1 MIESSHQPFRL
12 TEKFISLKEFIIQ
25 EKSFSRSKTAYVE
38 AQKLMPGGVNSPVR
52 AFKSVGGSPLFI
64 SKADGTSLWDIDGNQ
79 YTDFVGSWGPAILG
93 HNNPVVRKAVQEAC
107 EGGLSFGAPT
117 LKETTLAQE
126 ISDAVP
132 SMEKIRL
139 VNSGTEA
146 CMSAMR
152 VARGYTKKPGFIK
165 FSGCYHGHCDFYLV
179 KAGSGALTFGS
190 PNSGGVPANI
200 VKDTHLI
207 PYNDPDAL
215 KECIRSNP
223 DIGTIILEP
232 MMGNC
237 GFIKPEPEFMDTL
250 RELQSKH
257 KICIIF
263 DEVMTGFRV
272 SYGGAQ
278 SILNFKPNL
287 STFGKVIGGGM
298 PLAAYGGNAEIMSCV
313 APEGDVYQAGTLS
326 GNPIAVTAGLETLSQ
341 LKTKDYSK
349 LDQRSKKISDGMR
362 SIASDHG
369 QSIQS
374 DYCGGMFGFFFTKN
388 KINNYETSSHL
399 CTETYKKFFQYML
412 QHNFYFAPSAYEASF
427 LSFLHSDKQ
436 IENLL
441 TQFKGFCI
449 LEQENPA

>member
-1 MIESSHQPFRL
+1 ME
-12 TEKFISLKEFIIQ
+12 
-25 EKSFSRSKTAYVE
+25 EKSFSRSKTAYE
-38 AQKLMPGGVNSPVR
+38 QAKKLMPGGVNSPVR
-52 AFKSVGGSPLFI
+52 AFQSVGGSPLFI

-93 HNNPVVRKAVQEAC
+93 HNNPSVRKAVQEAC

-126 ISDAVP
+126 IREAVP
-132 SMEKIRL
+132 SMEKLRL

-207 PYNDPDAL
+207 PYNDPQAL
-215 KECIRSNP
+215 KECIASHS

-237 GFIKPEPEFMDTL
+237 GFIKPETEFLETI
-250 RELQSKH
+250 RELQSEH
-257 KICIIF
+257 NICIIF

-272 SYGGAQ
+272 AFGGAQ
-278 SILNFKPNL
+278 SILNFKPDL

-298 PLAAYGGNAEIMSCV
+298 PLAAYGGNSKIMACV

-326 GNPIAVTAGLETLSQ
+326 GNPIAVTAGLETISQ
-341 LKTKDYSK
+341 LKNKDYLV
-349 LDQRSKKISDGMR
+349 LDQQSKKISEGMK
-362 SIASDHG
+362 SIASDYNLP
-369 QSIQS
+369 IQT
-374 DYCGGMFGFFFTKN
+374 DHCGGMFGFFFTKHR
-388 KINNYETSSHL
+388 INNYETSSHL
-399 CTETYKKFFQYML
+399 STKTYQRFFQYML

-427 LSFLHSDKQ
+427 LSFLHTNPQ
-436 IENLL
+436 IELFL
-441 TQFKGFCI
+441 KHFKNFCEYEM
-449 LEQENPA
+449 EQSV

>member
-1 MIESSHQPFRL
+1 M
-12 TEKFISLKEFIIQ
+12 KEFAIQ
-25 EKSFSRSKTAYVE
+25 EKSFSRSKNAYE
-38 AQKLMPGGVNSPVR
+38 QAQKIMPGGVNSPVR
-52 AFKSVGGSPLFI
+52 AFQSVGGSPLFI

-93 HNNPVVRKAVQEAC
+93 HNNPKVRKAVQEAC
-107 EGGLSFGAPT
+107 DGGLSFGAPT
-117 LKETTLAQE
+117 LKETTLAEE
-126 ISDAVP
+126 IRSAVP
-132 SMEKIRL
+132 SMEKLRL

-207 PYNDPDAL
+207 PYNDPKAL
-215 KECIRSNP
+215 KDCISKNP

-237 GFIKPEPEFMDTL
+237 GFIKPESEFLETL
-250 RELQSKH
+250 RELQSNQ
-257 KICIIF
+257 KICIVF

-272 SYGGAQ
+272 SFGGAQ
-278 SILNFKPNL
+278 STLNFKPDL

-298 PLAAYGGNAEIMSCV
+298 PLAAYGGRADIMSCV
-313 APEGDVYQAGTLS
+313 APEGDV
-326 GNPIAVTAGLETLSQ
+326 VTAGLETITQ
-341 LKTKDYSK
+341 LKELDYST
-349 LDQRSKKISDGMR
+349 LDEHSKKISVGMKTI
-362 SIASDHG
+362 SNDHG
-369 QSIQS
+369 ISLQT
-374 DYCGGMFGFFFTKN
+374 DHCGGMFGFFFTKH
-388 KINNYETSSHL
+388 KINNYETASHL
-399 CTETYKKFFQYML
+399 STEMYQRFFQYML

-427 LSFLHSDKQ
+427 LSFLHTESQ
-436 IENLL
+436 IENFL
-441 TQFKGFCI
+441 THYKNFCV
-449 LEQENPA
+449 LEKENPA